1 MKKAMISQP
10 MGGLT
15 KDELLEIRDKAKAEL
30 EELGYEVLNTIFAS
44 FDNDAGL
51 MDPDHIALL
60 HLGKNLEEMAKCEL
74 VYFCEGWQDKRS
86 CRIEHSAATAYGIKV
101 MYQDR

>member
-15 KDELLEIRDKAKAEL
+15 EDELLEIRDKAKAEL
-30 EELGYEVLNTIFAS
+30 EELGYEVLNTVFAS

-60 HLGKNLEEMAKCEL
+60 HLGKSLEEMAKCDL
-74 VYFCEGWQDKRS
+74 VYFCEGRQDKRG
-86 CRIEHSAATAYGIKV
+86 CRIEHQAASSYGIKTL
-101 MYQDR
+101 YEKA

>member
-44 FDNDAGL
+44 FDNEFGL

-60 HLGKNLEEMAKCEL
+60 HLGKSLEAMALCDA
-74 VYFCEGWQDKRS
+74 VYFCDGWQDKRE
-86 CRIEHSAATAYGIKV
+86 CRLEHQAASAYGIKAL
-101 MYQDR
+101 YEKA

>member
-1 MKKAMISQP
+1 MISQP

-60 HLGKNLEEMAKCEL
+60 HLGKNLEEMAKCDRSTSARVGRTSADAALSTLQQQPMES
-74 VYFCEGWQDKRS
+74 RS
-86 CRIEHSAATAYGIKV
+86 CIRIGRHN
-101 MYQDR
+101 